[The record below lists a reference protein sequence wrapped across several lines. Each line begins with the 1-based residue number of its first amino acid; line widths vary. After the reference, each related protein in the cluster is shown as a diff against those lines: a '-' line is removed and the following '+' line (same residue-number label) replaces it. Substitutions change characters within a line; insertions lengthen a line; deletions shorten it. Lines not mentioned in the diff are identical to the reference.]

1 MVQGSRKNVP
11 EDKVSSNKPSYE
23 SQCHLQ
29 YTVHS
34 KFISE
39 ITLYLSVAEA
49 AQRICSHHSSS
60 IPYYIYIKVITTGFS
75 QRMNGLHEIDH
86 ISSPPLFLLTCLT
99 VFQYNPFFQ
108 SNKSGCN
115 YQYFIFITPL
125 KLVKQSHFCLSSEVK
140 MVFIKMRMILVLFE
154 NYSKCAEWE
163 GIASHYVLFFLFRS
177 SKAAMLDMHLK

>member
-11 EDKVSSNKPSYE
+11 EDKVSTNKPSYE

-39 ITLYLSVAEA
+39 VTLYLSVAEA

-86 ISSPPLFLLTCLT
+86 ISFPP
-99 VFQYNPFFQ
+99 PFFVNLFDSISVQ
-108 SNKSGCN
+108 PILSKQQKWVQLPILHFYYTAKIGKTKS
-115 YQYFIFITPL
+115 F
-125 KLVKQSHFCLSSEVK
+125 LS
-140 MVFIKMRMILVLFE
+140 FQ
-154 NYSKCAEWE
+154 
-163 GIASHYVLFFLFRS
+163 
-177 SKAAMLDMHLK
+177 